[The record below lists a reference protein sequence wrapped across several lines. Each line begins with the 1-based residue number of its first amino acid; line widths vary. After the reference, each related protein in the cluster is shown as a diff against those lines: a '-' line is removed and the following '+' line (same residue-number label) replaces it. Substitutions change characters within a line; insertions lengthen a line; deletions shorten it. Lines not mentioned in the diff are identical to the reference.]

1 MFSPPFTFYGATAI
15 YLSSTFL
22 IHILS
27 TNFRVPYLHSEWLCW
42 SFLLLA
48 AKLARPS
55 KDDDQ
60 GATTRS
66 DKLALAIAALCAFRT
81 IGGVDWALPLLTPL
95 SLLIVHQASTANLQ
109 LESLEKAQLVGN
121 VPHRGLF
128 SLRSAPALSLVPAI
142 LSAAWLLPVPYSAW
156 QICAGVTFALVLMVV
171 YMLIHEQRDEPLS
184 EQDADRIPLPHSAT
198 SWRALAVLTMM
209 LLIAPKSYLPTKFS
223 EPVTLVAV
231 AMLKSLQWVMVV
243 ELVRKGFMT
252 PLTTTSTFAISTLRT
267 FHLQATTGRAGLVA
281 SVAIISL
288 VQTQRFIQ
296 KTSYNR
302 RVLSAIGCI
311 FVLGLVANQPM
322 SDDHT
327 LQGTWMGS
335 LFAGNEPHPIEL
347 LVYEANEEFRSMVE
361 GQSKTLPD
369 AIAEYEKRYRMEPP
383 PGFDQWFKLAMESNC
398 TIVDNFDTVMQSL
411 EPFWGITAKEM
422 RARADMFTQTPL
434 AKWALQNKKP
444 TKLSDSL
451 VLGGFNAILQGWL
464 ERFKDILPDME
475 ITINGLAEPRVI
487 VPNDRLDH
495 LIRTCPRVDP
505 TAIGDQQRKPL
516 EMMNLGKDKSW
527 QIGTRSC
534 PENSPSRSIFLPA
547 EEEGLQ
553 FIRNITKSKD
563 ICEAPEA
570 AISHAM
576 FLAPY
581 NLKVTDT
588 LVPVFSH
595 GKPSSSQDILYPSPD
610 YIEGYRKGNYNETL
624 DPLWENKTNQLY
636 WTGSDT
642 GGYASGDNWR
652 HFHRQRFVD
661 MVTNSQNEISIL
673 QRVKSGRFGKST
685 SWEARKQ
692 TMASLSDLVHVHF
705 TSMDICAG
713 SACSAEKQAL
723 PVGKVEGRSAG
734 YGSKFI
740 FDVDGMGRTE
750 RYYRLLASRSTV
762 FKQTMY
768 QEWHDDRIVPWVHFV
783 PVSLG
788 MGELPEILN
797 FMAKDGRGQ
806 AIAKNI
812 ADAGRTWQQVALR
825 EEDIDLAFLR
835 IMLEYARLISD
846 ERDQSGMCPRG
857 RTRVTGR

>member
-1 MFSPPFTFYGATAI
+1 M
-15 YLSSTFL
+15 
-22 IHILS
+22 
-27 TNFRVPYLHSEWLCW
+27 
-42 SFLLLA
+42 
-48 AKLARPS
+48 
-55 KDDDQ
+55 
-60 GATTRS
+60 
-66 DKLALAIAALCAFRT
+66 CAFRT

-95 SLLIVHQASTANLQ
+95 SLLITQQASNKTLQ
-109 LESLEKAQLVGN
+109 VESLEKAQPVGT
-121 VPHRGLF
+121 VAYRGLF
-128 SLRSAPALSLVPAI
+128 SLTSAPALALVPAV
-142 LSAAWLLPVPYSAW
+142 LSATWLLPAPYSAW
-156 QICAGVTFALVLMVV
+156 QICAGVTFALVLIVA
-171 YMLIHEQRDEPLS
+171 YMLIHEQTDEPLS
-184 EQDADRIPLPHSAT
+184 EQDADRIPLPSPAA
-198 SWRALAVLTMM
+198 SSRALAVLTIM
-209 LLIAPKSYLPTKFS
+209 LLIAPKTFSPTKFS
-223 EPVTLVAV
+223 EPVTLVVV
-231 AMLKSLQWVMVV
+231 AMLKSVQWVMVM
-243 ELVRKGFMT
+243 ELVRKGFLT
-252 PLTTTSTFAISTLRT
+252 PLTTTSTFAVSTLRT

-281 SVAIISL
+281 SVALISL
-288 VQTQRFIQ
+288 FQTHRFVQ

-302 RVLSAIGCI
+302 RILSAIGGV
-311 FVLGLVANQPM
+311 FVLGLVLNQPM
-322 SDDHT
+322 SDNRA
-327 LQGTWMGS
+327 LQGTWTGS
-335 LFAGNEPHPIEL
+335 LVAGNEPHPIEL
-347 LVYEANEEFRSMVE
+347 LVNEANEEFKSMVE

-369 AIAEYEKRYRMEPP
+369 AIAEYERRYRMEPP
-383 PGFDQWFKLAMESNC
+383 PGFDLWFKLAIESKC

-422 RARADMFTQTPL
+422 RARADMFTQVPL
-434 AKWALQNKKP
+434 AKWALRGKKP
-444 TKLSDSL
+444 VKLKDSL
-451 VLGGFNAILQGWL
+451 VLGGFNEVLGAWL
-464 ERFKDILPDME
+464 ERFKDILPDVE

-505 TAIGDQQRKPL
+505 TATDDQQRKPL
-516 EMMNLGKDKSW
+516 EIMDLGKDKSW

-534 PENSPSRSIFLPA
+534 PENSPSRSILLPA

-553 FIRNITKSKD
+553 FIRNVTKSKD
-563 ICEAPEA
+563 VCEAPEA
-570 AISHAM
+570 AMSHAM

-610 YIEGYRKGNYNETL
+610 YIEGYHKSNYNETE

-661 MVTNSQNEISIL
+661 MVTNSNNEISVL
-673 QRVKSGRFGKST
+673 KRVQSGRFGKST
-685 SWEARKQ
+685 RWEERKQ

-713 SACSAEKQAL
+713 SACFEEKQAL
-723 PVGKVEGRSAG
+723 PVGKGENRSAG
-734 YGSKFI
+734 YGSKFL

-750 RYYRLLASRSTV
+750 RYYRLLGSRSTV

-797 FMAKDGRGQ
+797 FMAKDEKGQ
-806 AIAKNI
+806 VIAKNI
-812 ADAGRTWQQVALR
+812 ADAGRRWQQTALR
-825 EEDIDLAFLR
+825 EEDMDLAFLR
-835 IMLEYARLISD
+835 IMLEYARLTSD

-857 RTRVTGR
+857 RVRVTGR